1 MTLYGLAVFCIV
13 YALAVAS
20 PGPGVAAVVARSLV
34 RGTRGAPAFIAG
46 FVIGDLVWF
55 TIAVTGLAALA
66 QTASAVFATIKYAG
80 AAYLLYLAWRMW
92 TAPATGAD
100 VDAADDPRAD
110 AESQCPSR
118 LFAGSLALTL
128 GNPKTM
134 VFFLALL
141 PTVVQL
147 DRLTVAGFAEIAAVI
162 AVVLPAVLGAYVLAA
177 ARARR
182 LLQNP
187 RAVRIVNRTGA
198 SVMAGAAIAVARS

>member
-1 MTLYGLAVFCIV
+1 MTIYGLAVFSVV

-55 TIAVTGLAALA
+55 TVAVTGLAALA
-66 QTASAVFATIKYAG
+66 QTASAVFAAIKYVG
-80 AAYLLYLAWRMW
+80 AAYVLYLAWRMW
-92 TAPATGAD
+92 TTRAIGPSEC
-100 VDAADDPRAD
+100 DDQPVEAL
-110 AESQCPSR
+110 SQRPSR

-141 PTVVQL
+141 PTVVEL
-147 DRLTVAGFAEIAAVI
+147 DRLTAAGFAEIAAII
-162 AVVLPAVLGAYVLAA
+162 AVVLPTVLGTYVLAA

-182 LLQNP
+182 MLQNP
-187 RAVRIVNRTGA
+187 RAVQIVSRTGA

>member
-1 MTLYGLAVFCIV
+1 MTIYGLAVFSLV

-34 RGTRGAPAFIAG
+34 RGTRGVPAFIAG

-55 TIAVTGLAALA
+55 TVAVTGLAALA
-66 QTASAVFATIKYAG
+66 QTAGAVFAAIKYAG

-92 TAPATGAD
+92 TTRAIGPSEG
-100 VDAADDPRAD
+100 DDQPVEAL
-110 AESQCPSR
+110 SQRPSR

-128 GNPKTM
+128 GT
-134 VFFLALL
+134 
-141 PTVVQL
+141 
-147 DRLTVAGFAEIAAVI
+147 
-162 AVVLPAVLGAYVLAA
+162 YVLAA

-182 LLQNP
+182 MLQNP
-187 RAVRIVNRTGA
+187 RAVQIVNRTGA